1 MAYEAHSWSTG
12 EPITQQKMMNIE
24 NGIAAAHQN
33 ASTAQSTADGAVSV
47 NQTQTTAINGLQ
59 TNVDNI
65 NKALGKNNGQN
76 VFNENNTV
84 ANAIS
89 SISGQITLM
98 NQESEQGAVAWDEL
112 SRDDPIK
119 GKMVEY
125 VTTADG
131 ITVTTHL
138 RDFLDSAYY
147 TNTAAQTAYQTP
159 NPNDEIAGP
168 NNTKLKVG
176 SLAQRIQHIYN
187 KIDATAADLTVV
199 DNGLD
204 SRLDDVE
211 IKANV
216 AYDSIGG
223 TTGQTVAARLSA
235 LDGGDGVLPDRT
247 VKSLINELQAAHFS
261 TALGSDGNEREFEYV
276 DSTQAGGLD
285 ARFENIETELVGAHT
300 NSGTTLNIRF
310 NNIDGGN
317 KPSRTLP
324 EVISEIADAHRN
336 NLGNDEITG
345 EPIVDT
351 LDKRFDDIDARIGL
365 IDNTQNENS
374 LIQRVDSLERN
385 YVDKSNIEN
394 GLTYE
399 LQGKVLDARQ
409 GKILN
414 DRITTVDNALD
425 ARLDSIEAARLSH
438 IDELSGETIY
448 DTLDDRFDAIDGGA
462 TPSRT
467 LPNLIKEVEDA
478 YSSDVKGTIENNEL
492 VPHVYTSL
500 DARLEAIE
508 TDIDTIARDLDMY
521 DSTTGEI
528 SDLHTRVD
536 TIAANLIQMANEI
549 GMIQDGAA
557 VQDLQ
562 TAWTDTSTRLDDVIT
577 EIGNAHRT
585 LSEGTDTLVNR
596 FEDIESNIT
605 DLSNAIDHVHGENDE
620 LPDGLDQRIT
630 SVESVLPGITN
641 RLTAIDDAS
650 TGAIKGLQD
659 VDLELDGR
667 LDAIDG
673 GATLDITHGTLAARV
688 SSLES
693 EPKSATVIIDEVTYS
708 EETGDPTNI
717 SNPSTDVDYLL
728 KKDNKYYYWKYIKTS
743 SNPDTYVWALISGGS
758 GSGTGN
764 TSGMDL
770 TSEEYETIKTN
781 NTYAINTDYYVLE
794 TDGVRHHYR
803 YITVTENNEQVLR
816 EIEIGKVIDTDQI
829 KKYNISR
836 VTGKKREYNSQT
848 QTWTETDEDVEYLN
862 LYQYNYDES
871 NATIDTDRPYFAQ
884 IELPKGGDGGTSSS
898 QKNVL
903 TRIGS
908 EVIQKVT
915 GSQIV
920 LRVFFSSYD
929 STGTESSVGY
939 ATLRAGN
946 SVIFSNRELSSYESA
961 TVPSPLTWQEE
972 TAGFHEFDVTDYCGA
987 GNTIFTLS
995 VDVGGSAP
1003 LGKTWRVNLTELRL
1017 ESNAPDNLLIS
1028 IDDTYDFPYTP
1039 IGAVNKTLTVTI
1051 DKGTENEQERNIS
1064 IANTISGSATTYT
1077 LDPEDLI
1084 LPHGK
1089 HTIEMQ
1095 LFASIGGVTEP
1106 SNKINREYIWYDVN
1120 DINTPIIIAS
1130 QYEGATITETQ
1141 YSTIE
1146 IPYQVY
1152 KKNANIIEVE
1162 YYLDEE
1168 AEPYQTS
1175 TLTNTNV
1182 GTLAYIATTAGA
1194 HKLKI
1199 KVDDVYI
1206 VINLN
1211 ITVSKKNLSPISGM
1225 VIDFDPTT
1233 LSNGAANRL
1242 PVWNTKINGVNQTF
1256 RLTASPN
1263 FNWSDDINGGGY
1275 KKDANGDR
1283 CFVIKA
1289 GSYVDLDYPMFAND
1303 VLGNGAEMKII
1314 FKTSAVRN
1322 AEAVWYKNTGEISG
1336 KTVGIQLGT
1345 HYGWLKT
1352 DKATAS
1358 STSADEDEDEN
1369 TITIKGITYTY
1380 WQPNTVYNP
1389 NDVRIIQKTI
1399 YRCTK
1404 ATTAVDYD
1412 LENADLDED
1421 PYKTYM
1427 KNWTKVG
1434 QLDTEVIATNTY
1446 LYFPYSEEDKIELDI
1461 NINKKDTG
1469 NDFIMSY
1476 EDGVPSKAYAYTTGA
1491 GGDKIAHNNTIHIGS
1506 DECDVYIYHLRYYVK
1521 ALSTDQILQNF
1532 IADGKDLS
1540 EKVERYDRNCIY
1552 WNPELNEGEGGYVL
1566 TKTSQSKLDPIK
1578 LAAKMPDVKVLML
1591 DTDVFTTS
1599 KKDFVM
1605 NSTLRCIH
1613 AEGGNVYKSRGDEDN
1628 WLFINGFHAGQGT
1641 TSDNY
1646 GQSARNVD
1654 FLFEVDAEHW
1664 PSKEKNMGKYKISEN
1679 PNYISMVI
1687 KGAEASEFTN
1697 KSWGTSYSEW
1707 AENTAYLIG
1716 DKVSIT
1722 NGNNGI
1728 IYVCIKA
1735 HTSGETFESKNWN
1748 KIGTTSKCSD
1758 WMEDNCKITLT
1769 ESSVPNNYFNF
1780 KANVASSENV
1790 NNALFQKRYDD
1801 FLTYKSPAQAAQVAK
1816 HHDTYE
1822 NISKVQVK
1830 NCMEFVPAVLFVREH
1845 AVNAQTGLP
1854 EGHVEFNDCEW
1865 HFYALGNIGD
1875 SKKSDYT
1882 RAYDPDDMNEFTCE
1896 NSDNNTNNG
1905 QFQSGVFTYQ
1915 GHTNAIE
1922 TDYQAW
1928 NETIA
1933 YATDAIVVYDGMV
1946 YTRTGETQTALGE
1959 GETYTWIAADWTAI
1973 TYTGWTDSE
1982 APYFAPRTNPN
1993 PMDYTYPITPSQWNV
2008 KFGDN
2013 YLNRKHMTLV
2023 KEKFDGDHSFEFRYA
2038 CCGDYRDGDLINDT
2052 HEGADTEQF
2061 NLNHDVMLAM
2071 YEWLITS
2078 TPEQYVNEAPQWF
2091 VKNAMEFFYAYTHY
2105 YTMMDNRAK
2114 NTFWHFAKTGQHRR
2128 VSRPVPELFHIYEV
2142 ADGTVTTNTEGI
2154 CTGTFIPATGTFN
2167 ASGEYYTQYA
2177 FDLWVYDCDTAAGI
2191 DNNGALV
2198 FPYGKEDD
2206 DYRGDDASTGYAFN
2220 GAGSIFWRRLKTTF
2234 ADEIATVMTK
2244 AGKNCFDPEHLIN
2257 EFDNFQSC
2265 FPEEIWRLDIERK
2278 YIRTYTGESI
2288 DGSITTNKQNA
2299 RFLMSMMQGRKK
2311 YQRRQW
2317 IRDQSFYFNSKYKIG
2332 EIDVNKTEFNIVS
2345 PAGDHSLLA
2354 VPPDYHLYL
2363 TPYQDMYLNVVVGNG
2378 SPIPQIRAKANTE
2391 YTIKLDDYT
2400 AGNFAETRVY
2410 ISGFKMI
2417 SKLGGLASMYPYAF
2431 TLNGLDHLKELD
2443 IGTDVA
2449 GYSNGNFTEL
2459 PLTDKVQLPLLE
2471 KLNIKNCSS
2480 LSTSIGLKT
2489 ANNLRVVE
2497 AAGSNI
2503 GGISLPDYT
2512 QIRTLHLPVTV
2523 TDLILHHARFL
2534 RDFSITDVTGAEN
2547 YNNLYTLNI
2556 ENSDYSGNYIWE
2568 ENTEYEK
2575 GELIVIG
2582 NNVYKCKED
2591 HTSVAASTQENTEAW
2606 NSYLTS
2612 KWTLVKENSKLPID
2626 WIYIATKMLQKES
2639 LETNLALID
2648 LSTATITNVQ
2658 SLAIFKTLKETIDT
2672 AGGQIELSGT
2682 IHVTGNWSKIE
2693 AQQYTNNIGYYNN
2706 NTWVSSLTQQEINN
2720 NPNPAWP
2727 NLILVIDPA
2736 KEQFKCLIN
2745 YYESGYYRN
2754 GIYIEPVFIDQV
2766 FVAKDGTEKIEDI
2779 YVGKSGSQLPHRDP
2793 TIASVFSF
2801 GSYDE
2806 ESQYIE
2812 YSGWTTNADSTDPNI
2827 HPLTSEGYS
2836 RNNPFTPNGTQNEIN
2851 LYTFYNTTN
2860 HEYTVQWKLNGVI
2873 VKQVTEQ
2880 YYGGGYSLEAP
2891 TAAQLRQAGYQ
2902 LATVDYNGNNNTYT
2916 YTIFD
2921 GWEKLPINI
2930 SPSESEAVNS
2940 IYVINAKWKT
2950 VENKAL
2956 YDANDSTSIF
2966 YNINNQTLSAEQLL
2980 IFSHLGS
2987 NTIDN
2992 HPVLSQIKP
3001 TYKLPYTMGY
3011 DGAISGTAR
3020 VGNLDITSTEL
3031 INSNNVKRIY
3041 STTIPTE
3048 PGAVNDNSI
3057 KVYPFR
3063 LNEGFT
3069 IAIDYQFGAS
3079 NQSTLPEVLVGCY
3092 DKTQSGSITGFA
3104 LYRGYNTN
3112 QGGSGTFVCY
3122 GISPNNIDTTKRK
3135 AVGDATHR
3143 NIIVLR
3149 HPANS
3154 SDLYVYTSL
3163 NSNASSNLN
3172 TTIDTSATERRIS
3185 LSAQNLS
3192 QDAQICIGHLRADI
3206 STNSDFLSE
3215 RNSTRS
3221 AQGTVYWVKYWDKD
3235 LGVGECKQLVS
3246 WPREKMTAAI
3256 AAIKG
3261 TTTNS
3266 TSTDPKLYLT
3276 NLNASNLITVTN
3288 DTFPTASG
3296 NSTGLV
3302 QTGWNSSNSK
3312 AICNNRIFQG
3322 LPITLQAIIGKPTIG
3337 FHNYTSMVNSETG
3350 QSDYDLSVL
3359 DYAPNSFV
3367 YVSSISSINTE
3378 YISRY
3383 EQESLY
3389 ELTGSTEPI
3398 AAGQPTLTPYTW
3410 INTAPAV
3417 INAQT
3422 YMGSGAENKWV
3433 SSSTTQSY
3441 WLNIRFKDYPITW
3454 SASNQLNIY
3463 EIDATKLGSETF
3475 YNAIGVN
3482 NIRTGDV
3489 VIYTSQ
3495 NGSILEG
3502 VYMYINQ
3509 NDLLS
3514 YGMQT
3519 MTQSGV
3525 YATGS
3530 SSNVVGGWIKS
3541 TPYVTRSVTNTGN
3554 RYPNY
3559 IYITEEGRTIA
3570 PSASNDQAAS
3580 GSLNLNFAFT
3590 V

>member
-1 MAYEAHSWSTG
+1 MAQEYIPYMWQSG
-12 EPITQQKMMNIE
+12 EPITQEKMRHIE
-24 NGIAAAHQN
+24 EGIAAAQGTAN
-33 ASTAQSTADGAVSV
+33 TSSNRADDAWNKADSVSSNVNSISTIANRAEDKADQALRDVGDGKKAWVQIAGVVTIDPNTQEITKNLATYLNENKQEVLTKAETAISTANSASGRVDLLNTEITGARKGATNLQAKMDSVDTAISLLEGAITTIQQNYSSAKG
-47 NQTQTTAINGLQ
+47 NQTDLNRRLNAIDGNPPLINVSEYDALVAAGGRVGKLETEITNARGTYTDVDARLDAMETATGTLDS
-59 TNVDNI
+59 NVVKYSDV
-65 NKALGKNNGQN
+65 QN
-76 VFNENNTV
+76 VLTAEDTNKPLSAAKGKELKDTIGGSYNTTNTV
-84 ANAIS
+84 AAGIVSAANTAEANAKNYAD
-89 SISGQITLM
+89 SILGQGFDT
-98 NQESEQGAVAWDEL
+98 
-112 SRDDPIK
+112 
-119 GKMVEY
+119 
-125 VTTADG
+125 
-131 ITVTTHL
+131 
-138 RDFLDSAYY
+138 
-147 TNTAAQTAYQTP
+147 TNTVASKISALESADTA
-159 NPNDEIAGP
+159 
-168 NNTKLKVG
+168 
-176 SLAQRIQHIYN
+176 
-187 KIDATAADLTVV
+187 
-199 DNGLD
+199 LD
-204 SRLDDVE
+204 SRLD
-211 IKANV
+211 
-216 AYDSIGG
+216 
-223 TTGQTVAARLSA
+223 A
-235 LDGGDGVLPDRT
+235 L
-247 VKSLINELQAAHFS
+247 
-261 TALGSDGNEREFEYV
+261 
-276 DSTQAGGLD
+276 
-285 ARFENIETELVGAHT
+285 
-300 NSGTTLNIRF
+300 
-310 NNIDGGN
+310 
-317 KPSRTLP
+317 
-324 EVISEIADAHRN
+324 
-336 NLGNDEITG
+336 
-345 EPIVDT
+345 
-351 LDKRFDDIDARIGL
+351 
-365 IDNTQNENS
+365 
-374 LIQRVDSLERN
+374 
-385 YVDKSNIEN
+385 
-394 GLTYE
+394 
-399 LQGKVLDARQ
+399 
-409 GKILN
+409 
-414 DRITTVDNALD
+414 
-425 ARLDSIEAARLSH
+425 EAARPS
-438 IDELSGETIY
+438 ITDDQTGEVTY
-448 DTLDDRFDAIDGGA
+448 GTLDDRFDA
-462 TPSRT
+462 
-467 LPNLIKEVEDA
+467 VEDA
-478 YSSDVKGTIENNEL
+478 AAQLRTDVNTIANEL
-492 VPHVYTSL
+492 AMVDDVTHNIKDTNTKIDDLTTDVARLAEEISMGHDEFGRLSGAETRIDTL
-500 DARLEAIE
+500 DAN
-508 TDIDTIARDLDMY
+508 M
-521 DSTTGEI
+521 
-528 SDLHTRVD
+528 
-536 TIAANLIQMANEI
+536 
-549 GMIQDGAA
+549 AA
-557 VQDLQ
+557 VQAELNDARIQ
-562 TAWTDTSTRLDDVIT
+562 VGTDPETEAPIMSSLDQRLDNMDSIT
-577 EIGNAHRT
+577 T
-585 LSEGTDTLVNR
+585 
-596 FEDIESNIT
+596 NII
-605 DLSNAIDHVHGENDE
+605 NAIDHTHDEDDPNDL
-620 LPDGLDQRIT
+620 LPDGLNQRIT
-630 SVESVLPGITN
+630 SVESALPGITN

-650 TGAIKGLQD
+650 TGAIKELQD
-659 VDLELDGR
+659 ADLALGGR
-667 LDAIDG
+667 LNAIDG
-673 GATLDITHGTLAARV
+673 GTTLDTTHGTLAARV

-770 TSEEYETIKTN
+770 TLEEYETIKTN

-794 TDGVRHHYR
+794 ADGVRHHYR

-1051 DKGTENEQERNIS
+1051 DKGTANEQERNIS

-1077 LDPEDLI
+1077 LDPEDLT

-1152 KKNANIIEVE
+1152 KKNANVIEVE

-1199 KVDDVYI
+1199 KVDNVYI

-1380 WQPNTVYNP
+1380 WQPNTIYNP

-1412 LENADLDED
+1412 LEEADLDED

-1654 FLFEVDAEHW
+1654 FLFEVDAKNW

-1679 PNYISMVI
+1679 PDYISMVI
-1687 KGAEASEFTN
+1687 KGTEASEFTN

-1707 AENTAYLIG
+1707 AENTAYLVG

-1722 NGNNGI
+1722 SGNNGT
-1728 IYVCIKA
+1728 IYVCTKA

-1959 GETYTWIAADWTAI
+1959 GETYTWVAADWTAI

-2023 KEKFDGDHSFEFRYA
+2023 KEKFDGDHSFEFRYG
-2038 CCGDYRDGDLINDT
+2038 CRGDYRDGDLINDT
-2052 HEGADTEQF
+2052 NGDSTVLVDPEDSSKGYKTKDTVQEG
-2061 NLNHDVMLAM
+2061 LNHDVVLAF

-2128 VSRPVPELFHIYEV
+2128 VSRPVPELFHVYEI

-2154 CTGTFIPATGTFN
+2154 CTGTFAPATGTFN

-2198 FPYGKEDD
+2198 FPYGKEDE

-2257 EFDNFQSC
+2257 EFDSFQSC

-2443 IGTDVA
+2443 VGTDVA

-2606 NSYLTS
+2606 NNYLTS
-2612 KWTLVKENSKLPID
+2612 KWILVKENSKLPID
-2626 WIYIATKMLQKES
+2626 WIDIATKMLQKES

-2658 SLAIFKTLKETIDT
+2658 SLAIFKTLKETIDA

-2727 NLILVIDPA
+2727 DLILIIDPA
-2736 KEQFKCLIN
+2736 KEQFKCLIT
-2745 YYESGYYRN
+2745 YYESSYYRN
-2754 GIYIEPVFIDQV
+2754 GTYIAPVFIDQV
-2766 FVAKDGTEKIEDI
+2766 FVNKDGTEKIPDP
-2779 YVGKSGSQLPHRDP
+2779 YVGKSGNQLPHREP
-2793 TIASVFSF
+2793 TIANVFSF
-2801 GSYDE
+2801 GAYDE

-2812 YSGWTTNADSTDPNI
+2812 YSGWTTNADSTDPTI
-2827 HPLTSEGYS
+2827 SSLADQGYS
-2836 RNNPFTPNGTQNEIN
+2836 RNTPFTPNGTQNEIN
-2851 LYTFYNTTN
+2851 LYTFYHTTD
-2860 HEYTVQWKLNGVI
+2860 HEYTVQWKLNGTV
-2873 VKQVTEQ
+2873 VKEVSEQ

-2891 TAAQLRQAGYQ
+2891 TAAQLRQAGHQ
-2902 LATVDYNGNNNTYT
+2902 LATVEYNNGTYT

-2930 SPSESEAVNS
+2930 SPREDEAANG

-2950 VENKAL
+2950 VENKQL
-2956 YDANDSTSIF
+2956 YDANDPTSIF
-2966 YNINNQTLSAEQLL
+2966 YNISNQTLTAEQLL
-2980 IFSHLGS
+2980 ILSRLGY
-2987 NTIDN
+2987 NTIN
-2992 HPVLSQIKP
+2992 NNEVLKNIKP
-3001 TYKLPYTMGY
+3001 SYKLQYTMGY
-3011 DGAISGTAR
+3011 NGAVSEPTTI
-3020 VGNLDITSTEL
+3020 GNMQITGTEL
-3031 INSNNVKRIY
+3031 INNNNIKRIY
-3041 STTIPTE
+3041 STTAPME
-3048 PGAVNDNSI
+3048 PGKVGENST
-3057 KVYPFR
+3057 KVYPFK

-3079 NQSTLPEVLVGCY
+3079 NQTTLPEVLVGCY
-3092 DKTQSGSITGFA
+3092 DKTSSDSITGFA
-3104 LYRGYNTN
+3104 LYRGYSAS
-3112 QGGSGTFVCY
+3112 QGGNGTFVCY

-3149 HPANS
+3149 HPANTG
-3154 SDLYVYTSL
+3154 DLYVYTSL
-3163 NSNASSNLN
+3163 DSDALNSLN
-3172 TTIDTSATERRIS
+3172 TTINTSTSERCIT
-3185 LSAQNLS
+3185 LPVQNLS
-3192 QDAQICIGHLRADI
+3192 ENAQICIGHLRADI
-3206 STNSDFLSE
+3206 SDNNDFLSE

-3221 AQGTVYWVKYWDKD
+3221 AQGTIYWIKYWDKD

-3246 WPREKMTAAI
+3246 WPHEKMTAAI

-3276 NLNASNLITVTN
+3276 NLNISNLITVTN
-3288 DTFPTASG
+3288 NTFATASG
-3296 NSTGLV
+3296 NNTGLV

-3337 FHNYTSMVNSETG
+3337 FHNYTSMVNPETG
-3350 QSDYDLSVL
+3350 QSEYNLSIL

-3378 YISRY
+3378 YINSY
-3383 EQESLY
+3383 QQESLY

-3398 AAGQPTLTPYTW
+3398 AEDSPTLTPYTW
-3410 INTAPAV
+3410 MKTAPTV
-3417 INAQT
+3417 INAKT
-3422 YMGSGAENKWV
+3422 YMGGGTEIKWAD
-3433 SSSTTQSY
+3433 SSTINSY
-3441 WLNIRFKDYPITW
+3441 WFNIRFKDYPIIW
-3454 SASNQLNIY
+3454 STSNKLNIY

-3475 YNAIGVN
+3475 YNAIGAN
-3482 NIRTGDV
+3482 NIRTGDI

-3509 NDLLS
+3509 NDLLA

-3519 MTQSGV
+3519 MAQSGV

-3530 SSNVVGGWIKS
+3530 SSTVIGGWIKS
-3541 TPYVTRSVTNTGN
+3541 APYVTRSVTNTGN

-3570 PSASNDQAAS
+3570 PSASNDQAAN